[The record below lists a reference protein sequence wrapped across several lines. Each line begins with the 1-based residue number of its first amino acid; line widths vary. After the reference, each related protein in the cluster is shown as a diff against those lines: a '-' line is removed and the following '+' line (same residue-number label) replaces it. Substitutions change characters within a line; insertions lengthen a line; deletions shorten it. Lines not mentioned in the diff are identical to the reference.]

1 MKRINISYF
10 FIILFLSS
18 LILSLIYIKHNIK
31 NYDKN
36 FLNENGTSFHLMI
49 KNDTQRY
56 FSHGY
61 EIKKQLD
68 ENYNYFDTGR
78 DNFTK
83 YLFPRIIALYYK
95 IFDYELYEN
104 EKKKSNK
111 FRYTPKFFSFSNFTL
126 LSECVL
132 LVHTNKTQS

>member
-10 FIILFLSS
+10 FIILFLFSS
-18 LILSLIYIKHNIK
+18 ILSLIYTNHNIK

-36 FLNENGTSFHLMI
+36 ILDEEGNSVHLMI
-49 KNDTQRY
+49 KNDTHRY

-61 EIKKQLD
+61 EIKKQID

-83 YLFPRIIALYYK
+83 YLFPRIIALYYQ
-95 IFDYELYEN
+95 IFD
-104 EKKKSNK
+104 
-111 FRYTPKFFSFSNFTL
+111 
-126 LSECVL
+126 
-132 LVHTNKTQS
+132 